1 MAIPIYKSTGEILAR
16 AQVDNLHLRLH
27 KLNDSWQNYQ
37 NNWEIPK
44 EKKEPFTKLTG
55 YSNSE
60 MNEILKQINSD
71 YDLMTET
78 LKKDGY
84 YTADFTLTSRSRLLA
99 GNGDVSPL
107 EVSMFLH
114 FIFGFPFIP
123 GSSLKG
129 MVRYYAEL
137 EESGDIIK
145 NIFGKD
151 ESDSNGD
158 SVCGKVFFN
167 DVIPVSFPNIETAIL
182 TPHYGEYFQHKKTPG
197 EWYTPNPI
205 TLLVIKPGASF
216 RFTLYS
222 RHKEYVEKAER
233 WLKGVLSQIGIGS
246 KTRIGYGR
254 FRSGNITAGGTSAES
269 PAAAQ
274 EVKTPE
280 YYLDK
285 NKDLKI
291 ATETKLEAKVV
302 KQEGK
307 RVTVEILHPLVKE
320 KSEFSCNS
328 PLAPGTIVEVII
340 TQLTKDKKISAV
352 RLNRMVI

>member
-1 MAIPIYKSTGEILAR
+1 MAIPLYKSGREILTPPV
-16 AQVDNLHLRLH
+16 QVDNLHLLLH
-27 KLNDSWQNYQ
+27 KLNDSWQND
-37 NNWEIPK
+37 WELPK
-44 EKKEPFTKLTG
+44 DKKGVFPKFTQF
-55 YSNSE
+55 SNSE
-60 MNEILKQINSD
+60 MNQILKQINSD

-137 EESGDIIK
+137 ETEGELIK
-145 NIFGKD
+145 NIFGKEERD
-151 ESDSNGD
+151 PKGD
-158 SVCGKVFFN
+158 SICGKVFFH
-167 DVIPVSFPNIETAIL
+167 DVIPVQFPKIETAIL
-182 TPHYGEYFQHKKTPG
+182 TPHYSEYFQNNKIPG

-216 RFTLYS
+216 RFSLYS

-233 WLKGVLSQIGIGS
+233 WLRGVLSQIGIGS

-254 FRSGNITAGGTSAES
+254 FRSGNISAGETINET
-269 PAAAQ
+269 AAAAP
-274 EVKTPE
+274 EAKTPE

-285 NKDLKI
+285 NKDKKI
-291 ATETKLEAKVV
+291 ATDLKIEARVI

-307 RVTVEILHPLVKE
+307 RVTVELLHPLVKE
-320 KSEFSCNS
+320 HHEFSCAA
-328 PLAPGTIVEVII
+328 PLSPGTIVEVII
-340 TQLTKDKKISAV
+340 TQITKDKKITAIK
-352 RLNRMVI
+352 LYRMTT